1 MALSYFDDIPS
12 EYTVVDSFISEKQ
25 GYTKL
30 AFSFNVSFYIKPY
43 LKCNSMIS
51 CCPANLGNA
60 NIDCVKKRLIAL
72 SFQGKVKN
80 GAVYLSSQLEAETQA
95 EYSSLQ
101 QRDIGSSIQES
112 SRKLAVDIRHC
123 IDPNR

>member
-1 MALSYFDDIPS
+1 
-12 EYTVVDSFISEKQ
+12 
-25 GYTKL
+25 
-30 AFSFNVSFYIKPY
+30 
-43 LKCNSMIS
+43 MIS

-60 NIDCVKKRLIAL
+60 NTDCVKKRLIAL
-72 SFQGKVKN
+72 SFHGKVKN

-123 IDPNR
+123 IDLNR